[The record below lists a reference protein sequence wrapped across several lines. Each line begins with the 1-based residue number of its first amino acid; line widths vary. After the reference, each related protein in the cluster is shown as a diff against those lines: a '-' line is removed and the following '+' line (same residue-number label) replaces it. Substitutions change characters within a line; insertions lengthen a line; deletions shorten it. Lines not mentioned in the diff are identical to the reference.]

1 MDLFGFKI
9 KPQDVASVIQTG
21 LQLGSQVLGSREKE
35 KQQEEQQAI
44 AQQQAA
50 ITNEEARRQFDEML
64 KYRYAALAQ
73 SGAGGGGGMD
83 PRDLALKQ
91 QQLKLQQKQL
101 AEEVKYNQAILA
113 QKQKEALQQA
123 FVQKMQIQANQETAR
138 SQGLRDLIQA
148 YQGAYANR

>member
-9 KPQDVASVIQTG
+9 KPQDVASVIQSG
-21 LQLGSQVLGSREKE
+21 LQLGSQILGSREKE
-35 KQQEEQQAI
+35 KQQEEQQILAG
-44 AQQQAA
+44 QQAA
-50 ITNEEARRQFDEML
+50 IANEEARRQFDEML

-73 SGAGGGGGMD
+73 SGAGGGMD

-101 AEEVKYNQAILA
+101 AEEVKYNQAVLA
-113 QKQKEALQQA
+113 QKQKEALQQG
-123 FVQKMQIQANQETAR
+123 FIEKMRVQQNQETAR

-148 YQGAYANR
+148 YQGAYASR